1 QRRNMDRSLSKSPSR
16 KVLEESIR
24 RILMTETLQ
33 EGTNRHFKSAKD
45 FMPFFESLY
54 PATDALTKQVQR
66 AIKAMDMPRDEKGY
80 FIIDKTRAQLEKDK
94 ELSRMLQKTESE
106 VVELSGL
113 EVVFLKTSSSYKDYL
128 RQLICESETLKDKYI
143 TVADSSNGLLFLTSN
158 KHLLQS
164 QLKKLEELS

>member
-1 QRRNMDRSLSKSPSR
+1 MEHSLTKSPSR

-33 EGTNRHFKSAKD
+33 EGCNRHFKSAKD

-66 AIKAMDMPRDEKGY
+66 AIKAMDMPRDSKGY

-94 ELSRMLQKTESE
+94 ELSRMLHSTESE
-106 VVELSGL
+106 VVDLSPL
-113 EVVFLKTSSSYKDYL
+113 EVVFLRTSSPYKGYL
-128 RQLICESETLKDKYI
+128 LQLISESETLKDKFI

-158 KHLLQS
+158 KNLLQA

>member
-1 QRRNMDRSLSKSPSR
+1 MEHSLTRSPSR

-33 EGTNRHFKSAKD
+33 EGSNRHFKSAKD

-66 AIKAMDMPRDEKGY
+66 AIKAMDMPRDSKGY

-94 ELSRMLQKTESE
+94 ELSRMLHMTCSE
-106 VVELSGL
+106 VVDLPDL
-113 EVVFLKTSSSYKDYL
+113 EVLFLKTSSSYKSYL
-128 RQLICESETLKDKYI
+128 LQLISESETLQDKFI
-143 TVADSSNGLLFLTSN
+143 TVADSSNGLIFLTGN
-158 KHLLQS
+158 KNLLQA
-164 QLKKLEELS
+164 QIKKLEELS

>member
-1 QRRNMDRSLSKSPSR
+1 MEHSLTRSPSR

-33 EGTNRHFKSAKD
+33 EGSNRHFKSAKD

-66 AIKAMDMPRDEKGY
+66 AIKAMDMPRDSKGY

-94 ELSRMLQKTESE
+94 ELSRMLHMTCSE
-106 VVELSGL
+106 VVDLPDL
-113 EVVFLKTSSSYKDYL
+113 EVLFLKTSSSYKSYL
-128 RQLICESETLKDKYI
+128 LQLISESETLQDKFI
-143 TVADSSNGLLFLTSN
+143 TVADSSNGLIFLTGN
-158 KHLLQS
+158 KNLLQA

>member
-1 QRRNMDRSLSKSPSR
+1 MEHSLIRSPSR

-33 EGTNRHFKSAKD
+33 EGSNRHFKSAKD

-66 AIKAMDMPRDEKGY
+66 AIKAMDMPRDSKGY

-94 ELSRMLQKTESE
+94 ELSRMLHMTCSE
-106 VVELSGL
+106 VVDLPDL
-113 EVVFLKTSSSYKDYL
+113 EVLFLKTSSSYKSYL
-128 RQLICESETLKDKYI
+128 LQLISESETLQDKFI
-143 TVADSSNGLLFLTSN
+143 TVADSSNGLIFLTGN
-158 KHLLQS
+158 KNLLQA